1 MAALNIRLQTATWQ
15 IRKFS
20 QSSHLSARWQLMHLL
35 KPYRALKGAKES
47 SDSIQMR

>member
-15 IRKFS
+15 IRKFF

-47 SDSIQMR
+47 SSVQMR